1 MSLPQPPDRGRP
13 QLHRPPG
20 AAPGLPRR
28 AYGRTGEQLSI
39 IGVGGML
46 VANLEPGHARRLVAE
61 AIERGVNYFDVAP
74 SYWNAEEVLGP
85 ALEPYRNR
93 VFLACKTLERTQEG
107 ARAELERSLE
117 RLRTDHFD
125 LYQLHA
131 LSDVVTDVDVAF
143 GRGGAL
149 ETLIEAKR
157 SGRVRY
163 LGFSA
168 HSEAAALAALDRYAF
183 DSVLF
188 PVNFAAYTVGRFG
201 SRIMAKAE
209 AQGVARLA
217 LKAMA
222 RQAWPADDPRRPQF
236 PKCWYEPITDPREA
250 ELALRFTLSQ
260 PVTAAL
266 PPGEEM
272 LFRRALDV
280 AAAFRPLTPVE
291 QTEVNLLA
299 QALTPVFSAS

>member
-1 MSLPQPPDRGRP
+1 MNLPQPPDSGRP
-13 QLHRPPG
+13 PQPPTRER
-20 AAPGLPRR
+20 PGLPRR
-28 AYGRTGEQLSI
+28 AYGRTGEQLSV

-46 VANLEPGHARRLVAE
+46 VANLEPGHASRLVAE
-61 AIERGVNYFDVAP
+61 AVERGVNYFDVAP
-74 SYWNAEEVLGP
+74 SYRNAEEVLGP
-85 ALEPYRNR
+85 ALAPYRSR
-93 VFLACKTLERTQEG
+93 VFLACKTLERTRDG

-131 LSDVVTDVDVAF
+131 LSDVTADVDVAF

-149 ETLIEAKR
+149 ETLFEAKR
-157 SGRVRY
+157 TGRVRY

-168 HSEAAALAALDRYAF
+168 HSEAAALAALDRFAF

-188 PVNFAAYTVGRFG
+188 PVNFATYTAGDFG
-201 SRIMAKAE
+201 PRIMARAE

-222 RQAWPADDPRRPQF
+222 RQTWPADDPRRPQF

-250 ELALRFTLSQ
+250 ELALRFTLSL

-266 PPGEEM
+266 PPGEEP
-272 LFRRALDV
+272 LFRRALDI
-280 AAAFRPLTPVE
+280 AATFHPLTPAE
-291 QTEVNLLA
+291 QAELNALA
-299 QALTPVFSAS
+299 QGLTPVFSKS